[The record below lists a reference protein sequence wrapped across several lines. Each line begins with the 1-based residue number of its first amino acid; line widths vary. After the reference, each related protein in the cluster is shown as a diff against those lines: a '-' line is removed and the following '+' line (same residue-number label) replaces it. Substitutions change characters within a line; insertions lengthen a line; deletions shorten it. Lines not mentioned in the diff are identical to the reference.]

1 MVAAAVVKQ
10 FDSGR
15 IKVHL
20 ADLDPATFVHFV
32 VSAVIV
38 ESLIRSDA
46 WATLQQSLI
55 EACQ

>member
-32 VSAVIV
+32 VA
-38 ESLIRSDA
+38 L
-46 WATLQQSLI
+46 
-55 EACQ
+55 